1 MAKYTSHIRVPVSL
15 FKNEVFLGLAGRN
28 KADCLAILVV
38 LLRYSNQKT
47 GECYPRLALMH
58 SLLGISKATIYRR
71 IKLMVSLGLLK
82 KKRLSSTNLYKL
94 NPILM
99 VVSSQGDWS
108 DTSGGSIGAVRLT
121 GINKYTFKEI
131 TELNNYNNNKMD
143 NDNRIDDI
151 INRYK
156 NNKDVLIN
164 TLSQFLQ
171 TTPPAEHNRLLNN
184 PTYKWYMKLVLEYR
198 QQELR
203 EKKLLP
209 EHVAKQ
215 SISQALKNNSKQRS
229 ERYVARVKYNKANGI
244 KPWENKKNKF

>member
-1 MAKYTSHIRVPVSL
+1 MGKYTSHIRVPVSL
-15 FKNEVFLGLAGRN
+15 FKNDIFLGLAGRN

-58 SLLGISKATIYRR
+58 SLLGLSKATIYRR

-82 KKRLSSTNLYKL
+82 KKRLSSTNLYKI
-94 NPILM
+94 NPVLM
-99 VVSSQGDWS
+99 VGSSQADRS
-108 DTSGGSIGAVRLT
+108 DTSGGLISAVRLT
-121 GINKYTFKEI
+121 GINKDNFNIY
-131 TELNNYNNNKMD
+131 LNKDNSNNKMD

-156 NNKDVLIN
+156 NDKDVLIS
-164 TLSQFLQ
+164 TLSKFLQ
-171 TTPPAEHNRLLNN
+171 TTPLAEHNRLLNN

-203 EKKLLP
+203 QKKLLP
-209 EHVAKQ
+209 ETVAKQ
-215 SISQALKNNSKQRS
+215 KLTEALKNNSKKRS
-229 ERYVARVKYNKANGI
+229 ANYVAKVQYNKRNNLDWKGN
-244 KPWENKKNKF
+244 PKK

>member
-99 VVSSQGDWS
+99 VVSSQGDRS

-121 GINKYTFKEI
+121 GINKDKEYI
-131 TELNNYNNNKMD
+131 YLNRKIDSKMD
-143 NDNRIDDI
+143 SDNRIDDI

-156 NNKDVLIN
+156 NNKDVLIG

-215 SISQALKNNSKQRS
+215 SISQALSNNSKQRS

-244 KPWENKKNKF
+244 KPWENKK

>member
-1 MAKYTSHIRVPVSL
+1 MGKYASHIRVPVSL
-15 FKNEVFLGLAGRN
+15 FKNNIFLGLAGRN

-47 GECYPRLALMH
+47 GECYPRLAHMH
-58 SLLGISKATIYRR
+58 SLLGLSKATIYRR
-71 IKLMVSLGLLK
+71 IKLMVSVGLLK

-99 VVSSQGDWS
+99 VGSSQGDVS
-108 DTSGGSIGAVRLT
+108 DTSGGLISAVRLT
-121 GINKYTFKEI
+121 GINKDNFNIY
-131 TELNNYNNNKMD
+131 LNRNNYNNKMG

-156 NNKDVLIN
+156 NDKDVLIS
-164 TLSQFLQ
+164 TLSKFLHS
-171 TTPPAEHNRLLNN
+171 TPLAEHNKLLNN

-203 EKKLLP
+203 QKKLLP
-209 EHVAKQ
+209 ETVAKQ
-215 SISQALKNNSKQRS
+215 KITEALKVNGKKRS
-229 ERYVARVKYNKANGI
+229 ANYVAKVNYNKRNNLDWKGN
-244 KPWENKKNKF
+244 PKK

>member
-1 MAKYTSHIRVPVSL
+1 MGKYTSHIRVPVSL
-15 FKNEVFLGLAGRN
+15 FKNDIFLGLAGRN

-47 GECYPRLALMH
+47 GECYPRLSLMH
-58 SLLGISKATIYRR
+58 SLLGLSKATIYRR

-99 VVSSQGDWS
+99 VGSSQADRS
-108 DTSGGSIGAVRLT
+108 DTSGGLISAVRLT
-121 GINKYTFKEI
+121 GINKTNFNIY
-131 TELNNYNNNKMD
+131 LNKDNSNNKMD

-156 NNKDVLIN
+156 NDKDVLIS
-164 TLSQFLQ
+164 TLSKFLQ
-171 TTPPAEHNRLLNN
+171 TTPLAEHNRLLNN

-203 EKKLLP
+203 QKKLLP
-209 EHVAKQ
+209 ETVAKQ
-215 SISQALKNNSKQRS
+215 RITEALTKNSKMRS
-229 ERYVARVKYNKANGI
+229 AAYKAKIAYNKRNNLDWQG
-244 KPWENKKNKF
+244 KPKK

>member
-1 MAKYTSHIRVPVSL
+1 MAKYASHIRVPVSL
-15 FKNEVFLGLAGRN
+15 FKNDIFLGLAGRN

-47 GECYPRLALMH
+47 GECYPRLAHMH
-58 SLLGISKATIYRR
+58 SLLGLSKATIYRR
-71 IKLMVSLGLLK
+71 IKLMVSIGLLK

-99 VVSSQGDWS
+99 VGSSQGDVS
-108 DTSGGSIGAVRLT
+108 DTSGGLISAVRLT
-121 GINKYTFKEI
+121 GINKDNFNIY
-131 TELNNYNNNKMD
+131 LNRNNCNNKMG

-156 NNKDVLIN
+156 NNKDVLIS
-164 TLSQFLQ
+164 TLSKFLHS
-171 TTPPAEHNRLLNN
+171 TPLAEHNKLLNN

-203 EKKLLP
+203 QKKLLP
-209 EHVAKQ
+209 ETVAKQ
-215 SISQALKNNSKQRS
+215 KITEALKSNGKKRS
-229 ERYVARVKYNKANGI
+229 ANYVAKVNYNKRNNLDWKGN
-244 KPWENKKNKF
+244 PKK

>member
-1 MAKYTSHIRVPVSL
+1 MGKYASHIRVPVSL
-15 FKNEVFLGLAGRN
+15 FKNDIFLGLAGRN

-47 GECYPRLALMH
+47 GECYPRLAHMH
-58 SLLGISKATIYRR
+58 SLLGLSKATIYRR
-71 IKLMVSLGLLK
+71 IKLMVSIGLLK

-99 VVSSQGDWS
+99 VGSSQGDVS
-108 DTSGGSIGAVRLT
+108 DTSVGLISAVRLT
-121 GINKYTFKEI
+121 GINKDNFNIY
-131 TELNNYNNNKMD
+131 LNRNNSNNKMD

-156 NNKDVLIN
+156 NDKDVLIS
-164 TLSQFLQ
+164 TLSKFLQ
-171 TTPPAEHNRLLNN
+171 TTPLAEHNKLLNN

-203 EKKLLP
+203 QKKLLP
-209 EHVAKQ
+209 ETIAKQ
-215 SISQALKNNSKQRS
+215 KITEALQANGKKRS

-244 KPWENKKNKF
+244 KPWESKKNKF

>member
-1 MAKYTSHIRVPVSL
+1 MAKYTSHIRIPVSL
-15 FKNEVFLGLAGRN
+15 FKNDIFLGLAGRN
-28 KADCLAILVV
+28 KTDCLAILVV

-99 VVSSQGDWS
+99 VVSSQGDRS

-121 GINKYTFKEI
+121 GINKDKEYI
-131 TELNNYNNNKMD
+131 YLNRKIDSKMD
-143 NDNRIDDI
+143 SDNRIDDI

-244 KPWENKKNKF
+244 KPWENKK

>member
-99 VVSSQGDWS
+99 VVSSQGDRS

-121 GINKYTFKEI
+121 GINKDKEYI
-131 TELNNYNNNKMD
+131 YLNRNIDNKMD
-143 NDNRIDDI
+143 SDNRIDDI

-215 SISQALKNNSKQRS
+215 SISQALSNNSKRRS
-229 ERYVARVKYNKANGI
+229 ANYVARVKYNKANGI
-244 KPWENKKNKF
+244 KPWENKK

>member
-1 MAKYTSHIRVPVSL
+1 MAKYTSHIRVPISL

-47 GECYPRLALMH
+47 GECYPRLSLMH

-82 KKRLSSTNLYKL
+82 KKRLSSTNLYKI
-94 NPILM
+94 NPVLM
-99 VVSSQGDWS
+99 VMSSQGDRS
-108 DTSGGSIGAVRLT
+108 DTSGGLISAVRLT
-121 GINKYTFKEI
+121 GINKTNFNIYLNK
-131 TELNNYNNNKMD
+131 NNYNNKMD

-156 NNKDVLIN
+156 NDKDVLIG
-164 TLSQFLQ
+164 TLSKFLH
-171 TTPPAEHNRLLNN
+171 TTPLAEHNRLLNN

-203 EKKLLP
+203 QKKLLP

-215 SISQALKNNSKQRS
+215 SISQALKNNGKKRS
-229 ERYVARVKYNKANGI
+229 ANYVAKVQYNKRNNLDWQG
-244 KPWENKKNKF
+244 KPKK

>member
-1 MAKYTSHIRVPVSL
+1 MAKYASHIRVPVSL
-15 FKNEVFLGLAGRN
+15 FKNDIFLGLAGRN

-47 GECYPRLALMH
+47 GECYPRLAHMH
-58 SLLGISKATIYRR
+58 SLLGLSKATIYRR
-71 IKLMVSLGLLK
+71 IKLMVSIGLLK

-99 VVSSQGDWS
+99 VGSSQGDVS
-108 DTSGGSIGAVRLT
+108 DTSGGLISAVRLT
-121 GINKYTFKEI
+121 GINKYSFKDI
-131 TELNNYNNNKMD
+131 TELSNCNNKMG

-156 NNKDVLIN
+156 NDKDVLIS
-164 TLSQFLQ
+164 TLSKFLHS
-171 TTPPAEHNRLLNN
+171 TPLAEHNKLLNN

-203 EKKLLP
+203 QKKLLP
-209 EHVAKQ
+209 ETVAKQ
-215 SISQALKNNSKQRS
+215 KITEAL
-229 ERYVARVKYNKANGI
+229 KANG
-244 KPWENKKNKF
+244 KKRSANYVAKVNYNKRNNLDWKGNPKK

>member
-1 MAKYTSHIRVPVSL
+1 MAKYASHIRVPVSL
-15 FKNEVFLGLAGRN
+15 FKNDIFLGLAGRN

-47 GECYPRLALMH
+47 GECYPRLAHMH
-58 SLLGISKATIYRR
+58 SLLGLSKATIYRR
-71 IKLMVSLGLLK
+71 IKLMVSIGLLK

-99 VVSSQGDWS
+99 VGSSQGDVS
-108 DTSGGSIGAVRLT
+108 DTSGGLISAVRLT
-121 GINKYTFKEI
+121 GINKDNFNIY
-131 TELNNYNNNKMD
+131 LNRNNYNNKMG

-156 NNKDVLIN
+156 NDKDVLIS
-164 TLSQFLQ
+164 TLSKFLHS
-171 TTPPAEHNRLLNN
+171 TPLAEHNKLLNN

-203 EKKLLP
+203 QKKLLP
-209 EHVAKQ
+209 ETVAKQ
-215 SISQALKNNSKQRS
+215 KITEAL
-229 ERYVARVKYNKANGI
+229 KANG
-244 KPWENKKNKF
+244 KKRSANYVAKVNYNKRNNLDWKGNPKK

>member
-1 MAKYTSHIRVPVSL
+1 MAKYASHIRVPVSL
-15 FKNEVFLGLAGRN
+15 FKNDIFLGLAGRN

-47 GECYPRLALMH
+47 GECYPRLAHMH
-58 SLLGISKATIYRR
+58 SLLGLSKATIYRR
-71 IKLMVSLGLLK
+71 IKLMVSIGLLK

-99 VVSSQGDWS
+99 VGSSQGDVS
-108 DTSGGSIGAVRLT
+108 DTSGGLISAVRLT
-121 GINKYTFKEI
+121 GINKDNFNIY
-131 TELNNYNNNKMD
+131 LNRNNSNNKMD

-156 NNKDVLIN
+156 NNKDVLIS
-164 TLSQFLQ
+164 TLSKFLHS
-171 TTPPAEHNRLLNN
+171 TPLAEHNKLLNN

-203 EKKLLP
+203 QKKLLP
-209 EHVAKQ
+209 ETVAKQ
-215 SISQALKNNSKQRS
+215 KITEAL
-229 ERYVARVKYNKANGI
+229 KANG
-244 KPWENKKNKF
+244 KKRSANYVAKVNYNKRNNLDWKGNPKK

>member
-99 VVSSQGDWS
+99 VVSSQSDRS

-121 GINKYTFKEI
+121 GINKDKEYI
-131 TELNNYNNNKMD
+131 YLNRNIDNKMD
-143 NDNRIDDI
+143 SDNRIDDI

-156 NNKDVLIN
+156 NNKDVLIG

-215 SISQALKNNSKQRS
+215 SISQALSNNSKRRS
-229 ERYVARVKYNKANGI
+229 ANYVARVKYNKANGI
-244 KPWENKKNKF
+244 KPWENKK

>member
-94 NPILM
+94 NPVLM
-99 VVSSQGDWS
+99 VGSSQGDRS

-121 GINKYTFKEI
+121 GISKDNFSI
-131 TELNNYNNNKMD
+131 KMD
-143 NDNRIDDI
+143 NDKRVDDI
-151 INRYK
+151 INKYK
-156 NNKDVLIN
+156 NDKDVLIS
-164 TLSQFLQ
+164 TLYRFLNSL
-171 TTPPAEHNRLLNN
+171 PPADTNKLLNN
-184 PTYKWYMKLVLEYR
+184 PTYKWYMKLVLDYK
-198 QQELR
+198 QQEQR

-215 SISQALKNNSKQRS
+215 SINQALSNNSKQRS

-244 KPWENKKNKF
+244 KPWEMKKNKF

>member
-1 MAKYTSHIRVPVSL
+1 MGKYTSHIRVPVSL
-15 FKNEVFLGLAGRN
+15 FKNDIFLGLAGRN

-99 VVSSQGDWS
+99 VWSSQADRS
-108 DTSGGSIGAVRLT
+108 DTSGGLISAVRLT
-121 GINKYTFKEI
+121 GISKNNFSIYLNKD
-131 TELNNYNNNKMD
+131 NSNNKMD

-156 NNKDVLIN
+156 NNKDVLIS
-164 TLSQFLQ
+164 TLSKFLQ
-171 TTPPAEHNRLLNN
+171 TTPLAEHNRLLNN

-203 EKKLLP
+203 QKKLLP
-209 EHVAKQ
+209 EHVAKT
-215 SISQALKNNSKQRS
+215 SISQALKNNSKKRS

-244 KPWENKKNKF
+244 KPWENKK

>member
-99 VVSSQGDWS
+99 VVSSQGDRS

-121 GINKYTFKEI
+121 GINKDIESIY
-131 TELNNYNNNKMD
+131 LNRNIDNKMD
-143 NDNRIDDI
+143 SDKIIDDI

-156 NNKDVLIN
+156 NNKDVLID

-198 QQELR
+198 QQEQR

-229 ERYVARVKYNKANGI
+229 ERYIARVKYNKANGI

>member
-99 VVSSQGDWS
+99 VVSSQGDRS

-121 GINKYTFKEI
+121 GINKDIESIY
-131 TELNNYNNNKMD
+131 LNRNNSNNKMD
-143 NDNRIDDI
+143 SDKRIDDI

-203 EKKLLP
+203 DKRAVPKHIVEQAMTAAVSKNAKNRSFNYRKKI
-209 EHVAKQ
+209 EFNKR
-215 SISQALKNNSKQRS
+215 NNLDWQ
-229 ERYVARVKYNKANGI
+229 G
-244 KPWENKKNKF
+244 KPKK

>member
-94 NPILM
+94 NPVLM
-99 VVSSQGDWS
+99 VGSSQGDRS
-108 DTSGGSIGAVRLT
+108 DTSGGLIGAVRLT
-121 GINKYTFKEI
+121 GISKDNFSIY
-131 TELNNYNNNKMD
+131 LNRNNSNNKMD
-143 NDNRIDDI
+143 NDKRVDDI
-151 INRYK
+151 INKYK
-156 NNKDVLIN
+156 NDKDVLIG
-164 TLSQFLQ
+164 TLYSFLNSL
-171 TTPPAEHNRLLNN
+171 PPADTNKLLNN
-184 PTYKWYMKLVLEYR
+184 PTYKWYMKLVLDYK

-203 EKKLLP
+203 QKKLLP

-215 SISQALKNNSKQRS
+215 SINQALSNNSKQRS

-244 KPWENKKNKF
+244 KPWEMKKNKF